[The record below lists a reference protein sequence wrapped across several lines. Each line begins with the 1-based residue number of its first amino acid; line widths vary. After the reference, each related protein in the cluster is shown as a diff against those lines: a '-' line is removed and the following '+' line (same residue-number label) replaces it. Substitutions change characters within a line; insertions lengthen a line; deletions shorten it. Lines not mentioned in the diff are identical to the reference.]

1 MALKYDHTILFVDDE
16 ISIPRALKRL
26 FRKEDYTI
34 LTAPSGPEALTLLQ
48 RAEKPVSL
56 IISDQQMPEMTGAE
70 FLERAKEIFPDA
82 IRFLLTG
89 FSDMDAIVEAV
100 NKGEIHRYL
109 TKPWNDRDLLLQV
122 QYSLEQYE
130 LVLENRRLLALTT
143 KQNKNL
149 NELNKDLEEKVAK
162 RTQRIQEKNNE
173 LAEVNA
179 KLEKSLFDSIR
190 LLASLVTTLNPAMG
204 KYMSHTARLSRKVA
218 EEYGL
223 GKKDLDNIEMAAMIH
238 DIGLLGLPERIMEKD
253 AKDMGQ
259 DEFKMFSYH
268 PVLASTCLEPVENLW
283 VVNEIIL
290 YHHEYCDGSGFPN
303 GLKGSE
309 IPLGSRI
316 IGPVSDYCRIV
327 DTWPK
332 DIKRIINKS
341 KGLLGDETDKI
352 TFEDPEKVLDQV
364 AQKIILFGAQK
375 KYDSQV
381 VTHLIKKL
389 GYGEKT
395 AQSNNSKERSVRW
408 VNFRNL
414 QEGMVL
420 MNDLRLKDGRLLLV
434 NGTPLKKKAIDTIR
448 KFGGRQLINEQV
460 CISD

>member
-1 MALKYDHTILFVDDE
+1 MALKYEHTILFVDDE
-16 ISIPRALKRL
+16 ISITKALQRL
-26 FRKEDYTI
+26 FRKEAYTV
-34 LTAPSGPEALTLLQ
+34 LTAPSGQEGLTLMQ
-48 RAEKPVSL
+48 RAEKPISL
-56 IISDQQMPEMTGAE
+56 IISDQRMPEMTGAE
-70 FLERAKEIFPDA
+70 FLEKAREIFPDA

-89 FSDMDAIVEAV
+89 FSDMDAIVDAV

-109 TKPWNDRDLLLQV
+109 TKPWNDRDLSLQV

-143 KQNKNL
+143 RQNKELSEL
-149 NELNKDLEEKVAK
+149 NEDLEEKVVK
-162 RTQRIQEKNNE
+162 RTQRIQQKNNE
-173 LAEVNA
+173 LEAVNA
-179 KLEKSLFDSIR
+179 KLEKSFFDSIR

-204 KYMSHTARLSRKVA
+204 KYMNHTARLSRKVA

-238 DIGLLGLPERIMEKD
+238 DIGLLGLPERITEKD
-253 AKDMGQ
+253 TKDMGQ

-268 PVLASTCLEPVENLW
+268 PVIASTCLEPVEHLRA
-283 VVNEIIL
+283 VNKIIL
-290 YHHEYCDGSGFPN
+290 YHHEYQDGSGFPN

-309 IPLGSRI
+309 IPFGSRL

-332 DIKRIINKS
+332 DAKRIINKS
-341 KGLLGDETDKI
+341 KRFLGHETDKI
-352 TFEDPEKVLDQV
+352 SVSDTERLLDEV
-364 AQKIILFGAQK
+364 AQKIILLGAHK

-381 VTHLIKKL
+381 VSHLIKAL
-389 GYGEKT
+389 SNGEKT
-395 AQSNNSKERSVRW
+395 AQSNNAKERSDLRVD
-408 VNFRNL
+408 FRNL

-434 NGTPLKKKAIDTIR
+434 NATPLKKKTIDTIR
-448 KFGGRQLINEQV
+448 KLGERQLISEHV
-460 CISD
+460 YVSS